1 MRHRIAQ
8 LEADDLATGRVAL
21 ANDGF
26 FGIGVQQGAVYDV
39 SLYARS
45 DEFNGPLSVHLE
57 DSAGRICS
65 NEVEFV
71 GITGDWQKLRG
82 TLTATATDSKARLVV
97 GMGATGRVWLD
108 FVSLF
113 PTTTWKNRPNGLR
126 ADVAQMIAALKP
138 GFVRFPGGCVV
149 EAGTVETAYNWK
161 LTTGPVESRQER
173 WGPWNYRRT
182 QGMGIFEYLQ
192 FCEDL
197 DAEPLYVGFCGQTC
211 IFRQREQVPM
221 DQMDWV
227 RDNFLD
233 LVEYANGPADS
244 HWGAMRAEA
253 GHAAPFELNQIEIGN
268 ENQGREFAERYRFVY
283 DALQAKYPN
292 LKYFADLSWTSP
304 ESMGDAQFDVVDR
317 HYYNSPR
324 WFLARFHEYDQRSRN
339 EPPLYLGE
347 LAVTTNEAG
356 PSRGNLLA
364 ALAEGVF
371 LLGCERNADTVRMVS
386 YAPLLANVAG
396 RTALTGRRPP
406 GTR

>member
-1 MRHRIAQ
+1 MRR

-26 FGIGVQQGAVYDV
+26 FGIGVRQGVTYDI

-45 DEFNGPLSVHLE
+45 EEFTGPLSVHLE
-57 DSAGRICS
+57 DSAGKICS
-65 NEVEFV
+65 NEVKFD
-71 GITGDWQKLRG
+71 GITDSWLQFRDA
-82 TLTATATDSKARLVV
+82 LTATATDSKARLVI
-97 GMGATGRVWLD
+97 GMGVTGRVWLD

-113 PTTTWKNRPNGLR
+113 PATTWKNRPNGLR
-126 ADVAQMIAALKP
+126 TDVARMIAALKP

-192 FCEDL
+192 FCDDL
-197 DAEPLYVGFCGQTC
+197 GAEPLYVGFCGQTC

-227 RDNFLD
+227 RENFLD
-233 LVEYANGPADS
+233 LVEYANGATDS
-244 HWGAMRAEA
+244 RWGAMRAEA
-253 GHAAPFELNQIEIGN
+253 GHAAPFELRQIEIGN

-283 DALQAKYPN
+283 DALKAKYPS

-304 ESMGDAQFDVVDR
+304 ESMGDCAVRRRRSALLQF
-317 HYYNSPR
+317 
-324 WFLARFHEYDQRSRN
+324 
-339 EPPLYLGE
+339 
-347 LAVTTNEAG
+347 
-356 PSRGNLLA
+356 A
-364 ALAEGVF
+364 ALVPRAISRVRPAEP
-371 LLGCERNADTVRMVS
+371 ERATAVS
-386 YAPLLANVAG
+386 G
-396 RTALTGRRPP
+396 
-406 GTR
+406 